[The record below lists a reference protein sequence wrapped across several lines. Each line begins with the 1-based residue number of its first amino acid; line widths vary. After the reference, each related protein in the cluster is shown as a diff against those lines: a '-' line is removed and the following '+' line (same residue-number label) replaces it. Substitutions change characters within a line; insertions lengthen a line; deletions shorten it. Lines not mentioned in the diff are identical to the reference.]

1 MINNRVFVISGAT
14 ASGKSS
20 VLQQLSS
27 KKDIAIINADSLQI
41 YKDLPILSAQP
52 SRQEFAAADH
62 YLYSYLDHD
71 QGSNVADWL
80 NNLTKILKN
89 LDKQAFI
96 VGGSGMY
103 ISKLIDGINQIP
115 AISDEVKRDSEV
127 LFAQQG
133 EGALISEI
141 KSLASDDYQIKFADK
156 NRLLRQHQVLKQTG
170 RTIESF
176 YQDTKKFVVNPDQIS
191 HLNLEIP
198 RQQLYDSIDNR
209 FLQMI
214 EVGAI
219 EEVAALHQKVQDND
233 QLQVTKTLGYYEIR
247 DFLQNKIDQQKML
260 ELATQKTRNYAK
272 RQSTW
277 FRHQFKDNKKVF
289 NSAKLMLE
297 YLYNEV

>member
-1 MINNRVFVISGAT
+1 MMNNRVFVISGAT

-20 VLQQLSS
+20 VLRQLSS
-27 KKDIAIINADSLQI
+27 AKDIAIINADSLQI

-52 SRQEFAAADH
+52 TGQEFAAADH

-71 QGSNVADWL
+71 QSSSVADWL
-80 NNLTKILKN
+80 DNLEKILDSA
-89 LDKQAFI
+89 DKQVCI

-115 AISDEVKRDSEV
+115 AVSNEVKRDSDA
-127 LFAQQG
+127 LFAQHG
-133 EGALISEI
+133 AAALISEI
-141 KSLASDDYQIKFADK
+141 KSLAGYGYQIKFTDK
-156 NRLLRQHQVLKQTG
+156 NRLLRQHQILKQTG
-170 RTIESF
+170 RVIESF
-176 YQDTKKFVVNPDQIS
+176 YQDPKKFVINPNRIV

-198 RQQLYDSIDNR
+198 RRQLYDSIDSR
-209 FLQMI
+209 FSHMVDI
-214 EVGAI
+214 GVM
-219 EEVAALHQKVQDND
+219 EEVAALYRKIQDND
-233 QLQVTKTLGYYEIR
+233 LLQVTKTLGYYEIR
-247 DFLQNKIDQQKML
+247 DFLQNKIDRQKML

-277 FRHQFKDNKKVF
+277 FRHQFKSNKRVF